1 MNEIDKLIQ
10 KQWSYIA
17 KRLGLRV
24 DLGHEIQLANEEVIV
39 TPVVLKDFGACKG
52 ILLFT
57 DVNIPFNNSEN
68 LVGLGYG
75 YSVIE
80 PFESCD
86 DSIVYEAIEILH
98 DWGWSGSTD
107 AKPAWI

>member
-1 MNEIDKLIQ
+1 MSEKDKLIQ
-10 KQWSYIA
+10 KQWTYVA
-17 KRLGLRV
+17 KLLGLRI
-24 DLGHEIQLANEEVIV
+24 DLGHEVQLANEEVIAN
-39 TPVVLKDFGACKG
+39 PVVLKDFGARKG

-57 DVNIPFNNSEN
+57 DVNIPFKNSEK

-80 PFESCD
+80 PFEFFGE
-86 DSIVYEAIEILH
+86 SIVHEVIELLQ